1 MGKKEI
7 GKGKAKDFKKE
18 CSDDPPNVRRC
29 HAPRLCR
36 KHIIHLYTWWFEE
49 KIGGVS
55 SVVWLLFSSS
65 ISWLV
70 SLAIPVVEFVC
81 RGMDTKKRSR
91 EKSPVADGEK
101 THDRKQQLVM
111 PTQVVLCF
119 RKNSCRNESVAAED
133 IKIAMHKPH
142 SPSSSDGILNVKA

>member
-1 MGKKEI
+1 M
-7 GKGKAKDFKKE
+7 
-18 CSDDPPNVRRC
+18 
-29 HAPRLCR
+29 
-36 KHIIHLYTWWFEE
+36 
-49 KIGGVS
+49 
-55 SVVWLLFSSS
+55 WLLFSSS

-91 EKSPVADGEK
+91 GKSPVADGEK

-119 RKNSCRNESVAAED
+119 RKTLVEMMVLLP
-133 IKIAMHKPH
+133 KTLK
-142 SPSSSDGILNVKA
+142 SPCISRIVRLRRMGY